1 MDTKEQRRL
10 NILTKPIL
18 PLLVK
23 TAIPTIIGMLI
34 SVIYNLTDTF
44 FVGRLHN
51 SAMIAAIGV
60 VFSFTG
66 VMQALGF
73 WFGYGSGN
81 AMAKNIGAQDYA
93 EAETISSIGIVLAIA
108 TGVALAIAAS
118 IFVVPLAKR
127 IGGNASHDVL
137 IFTVQ
142 YLRIIIISVPFS
154 LYAVTLYNQ
163 LRLCGNVRDG
173 MIGLLSGMLSNMA
186 LDPLLMFPLNMGFIG
201 AGYATLIGQI
211 IGCIVLTA
219 LAKRHGNIP
228 VNIKKARYSKT
239 RIYHILAG
247 GLPNF
252 SRQAITSVAL
262 VLLNVT
268 AAHYGE
274 SMIAALTISSK
285 IVAVAY
291 MIMIGWGQGFQP
303 ICAMNYGAK
312 KYSRVKKAFITTVS
326 IGTIFLII
334 AAIILF
340 ILAEQCI
347 HLMSNDHDVIST
359 GVTIL
364 KMQCFSMPLLG
375 VFAVNSMFMQN
386 IGNYGA
392 ALLISISRQGLFYV
406 PLVYLLPAIYGK
418 TGIYLVQ
425 PLSDV
430 LSFVLAVAVMYRW
443 YKKRDFK
450 RLCE

>member
-1 MDTKEQRRL
+1 M
-10 NILTKPIL
+10 
-18 PLLVK
+18 
-23 TAIPTIIGMLI
+23 
-34 SVIYNLTDTF
+34 
-44 FVGRLHN
+44 
-51 SAMIAAIGV
+51 
-60 VFSFTG
+60 
-66 VMQALGF
+66 
-73 WFGYGSGN
+73 
-81 AMAKNIGAQDYA
+81 
-93 EAETISSIGIVLAIA
+93 
-108 TGVALAIAAS
+108 
-118 IFVVPLAKR
+118 
-127 IGGNASHDVL
+127 
-137 IFTVQ
+137 
-142 YLRIIIISVPFS
+142 
-154 LYAVTLYNQ
+154 
-163 LRLCGNVRDG
+163 
-173 MIGLLSGMLSNMA
+173 
-186 LDPLLMFPLNMGFIG
+186 
-201 AGYATLIGQI
+201 
-211 IGCIVLTA
+211 

-228 VNIKKARYSKT
+228 VNIKKARYSKA

-326 IGTIFLII
+326 IGTIFLL
-334 AAIILF
+334 AASTIVYVG
-340 ILAEQCI
+340 AQYGMR
-347 HLMSNDHDVIST
+347 LMSNDDEVIAT
-359 GVTIL
+359 GIKIL
-364 KMQCFSMPLLG
+364 RMQCFSMPLLG

-430 LSFVLAVAVMYRW
+430 LSFVFAVAVVYRW